1 LSELFVNAWNHMQK
15 QVHESCVEKGFWEG
29 GSGNRNV
36 GEALALIHS
45 EISEGLEGHR
55 KGLMDEHCA
64 GFTSLE
70 VELGDAIIRIMDL
83 AGGLNLRVA
92 EAIIAKHSF
101 NRTRPYKH
109 GKRY

>member
-1 LSELFVNAWNHMQK
+1 MQK

-29 GSGNRNV
+29 GKGSRNV

-83 AGGLNLRVA
+83 AGGLDLRVA
-92 EAIIAKHSF
+92 EAILAKHSY